1 VIGGDRPCTS
11 AERSK
16 TSATLDMFYGC
27 REVRRTCI
35 SSDSTT
41 QQVCHGLGRHADGRP
56 ASLSSVEELE
66 KKIINSAHGVRAS
79 GFKVLV

>member
-1 VIGGDRPCTS
+1 
-11 AERSK
+11 
-16 TSATLDMFYGC
+16 
-27 REVRRTCI
+27 
-35 SSDSTT
+35 
-41 QQVCHGLGRHADGRP
+41 VCHGLGRHADGRP